1 VHRDADVLKGVPMEA
16 TTLDT
21 PTGREADRQSA
32 AEGDELARSGEWD
45 ARGLGSLGRR
55 LLPEID
61 TYLAFFAIAR
71 GY

>member
-1 VHRDADVLKGVPMEA
+1 MQCTTTPNAKGAPMEA

-21 PTGREADRQSA
+21 LTGRASDRQPA
-32 AEGDELARSGEWD
+32 AEDDLARSGEWD
-45 ARGLGSLGRR
+45 ARGLGPLGRR

>member
-1 VHRDADVLKGVPMEA
+1 MEA
-16 TTLDT
+16 TILDT
-21 PTGREADRQSA
+21 PTGQASDRQPA
-32 AEGDELARSGEWD
+32 AEGDDLARSGEWD
-45 ARGLGSLGRR
+45 ARGLGPLGRR